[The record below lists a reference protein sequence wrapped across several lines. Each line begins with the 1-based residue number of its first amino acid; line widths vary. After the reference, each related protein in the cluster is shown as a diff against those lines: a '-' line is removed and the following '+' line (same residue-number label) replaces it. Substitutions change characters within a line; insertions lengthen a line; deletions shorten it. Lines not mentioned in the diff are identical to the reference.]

1 MQNLNPTRIIAR
13 RGRNFMLSGA
23 GLLIGGLVFS
33 AVVLLLII
41 LTSTTIFGVL
51 FLVLGS
57 LAVLVGIFLVIRG
70 LTFRRDNPEARIV
83 GDALGHEL
91 DARYYY
97 IRNIGK
103 RGLGYIDAVL
113 VGPPGALVFRI
124 TNEVGAFVNEDA
136 DWLEERGGRGLT
148 LKRHDFTRECAVD
161 VHALRDYL
169 AARGFQHVPV
179 YGIVVLVNPRTQVK
193 TNQPRIPVAVL
204 DTLKVIMQGDY
215 LALDRIAPEEAKQI
229 VDTIYS

>member
-33 AVVLLLII
+33 ALVLLLII
-41 LTSTTIFGVL
+41 LTSTTFFGILFLALGGVGVL
-51 FLVLGS
+51 
-57 LAVLVGIFLVIRG
+57 AGIGLVIRG

-124 TNEVGAFVNEDA
+124 TNEVGSFVNEDA
-136 DWLEERGGRGLT
+136 DWLEESGGRGLT
-148 LKRHDFTRECAVD
+148 LKQHDFTRECAVD

-169 AARGFQHVPV
+169 AARGLQHVPV
-179 YGIVVLVNPRTQVK
+179 YGIVVFVNPRTQIR
-193 TNQPRIPVAVL
+193 TNQPRIPVAEL
-204 DTLKVIMQGDY
+204 NTLKMVMQGDF
-215 LALDRIAPEEAKQI
+215 LALDRIAPEEVKQI
-229 VDTIYS
+229 VDEIYN